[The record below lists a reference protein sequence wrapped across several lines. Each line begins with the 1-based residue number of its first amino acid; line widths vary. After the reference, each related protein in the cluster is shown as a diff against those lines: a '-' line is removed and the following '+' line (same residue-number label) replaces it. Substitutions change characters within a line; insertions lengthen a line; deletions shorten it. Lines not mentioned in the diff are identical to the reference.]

1 MKINQNMLDAM
12 KEATRALRDEGP
24 VNATRL
30 IQRALQKMLPPK
42 DGASG
47 VPPHHFKENPQAMR
61 DINPRPKAAAS
72 QPAARAKA
80 AEATATEATASVAA
94 QADAMSDFLPK
105 LFGGLH
111 IPSPFDESWGQ
122 VGSLPQAPLPHE
134 QPAANDA
141 AENDGAGQV
150 RGGRFISASY
160 SNRAGSR
167 NYKLF
172 IPSEYHGQ
180 PLPLVVM
187 LHGCTQDPD
196 DFALGTGMN
205 IIAEDQPCFVAYPA
219 QSQAANGSKCWNW
232 FNAIDQQ
239 RDQGEP
245 SIIAG
250 ITREII
256 TEYTID
262 ERQVFVAGMSAGGA
276 MSVIMGTTYPD
287 LYAAVGIHSG
297 LPYAAAK
304 DLPSALFA
312 MKGRGHS
319 AGKAERLLQQI
330 PVIVFHGDQDN
341 TVSPRNGDQIIEEY
355 VESAADAALKI
366 RTEVENGRA
375 GQGRTYTRTVHKAG
389 DGRAVAEQWLV
400 HGAGHTWSGGDRR
413 GSYTDS
419 TGPDASREMMRFF
432 ATHPQQAG
440 SA

>member
-1 MKINQNMLDAM
+1 MKINQHMLTAM
-12 KEATRALRDEGP
+12 KEATRSLREEGP

-30 IQRALQKMLPPK
+30 IQRALQKMLPPRSEAGVS
-42 DGASG
+42 GAP
-47 VPPHHFKENPQAMR
+47 VPKFKENQQAMR
-61 DINPRPKAAAS
+61 DINPRPKTSAPAPAAS
-72 QPAARAKA
+72 AKA
-80 AEATATEATASVAA
+80 AEARVKEAAAATVATNTQASAA
-94 QADAMSDFLPK
+94 ADFLPK

-122 VGSLPQAPLPHE
+122 IGSLPTTPVE
-134 QPAANDA
+134 EPAGEEDA
-141 AENDGAGQV
+141 QDSGD
-150 RGGRFISASY
+150 RGGRFISTSY
-160 SNRAGSR
+160 SNSAGTR

-180 PLPLVVM
+180 RLPLVVM

-205 IIAEDQPCFVAYPA
+205 LIAEEQPCFVAYPA

-232 FNAIDQQ
+232 FSAIDQQ
-239 RDQGEP
+239 RDKGEP

-250 ITREII
+250 ITREIVA
-256 TEYTID
+256 EYAID

-304 DLPSALFA
+304 DLPSALSA

-319 AGKAERLLQQI
+319 SGKAERLLQQI

-341 TVSPRNGDQIIEEY
+341 TVSPRNGDQIIDEY
-355 VESAADAALKI
+355 VESAADAALKL
-366 RTEVENGRA
+366 RSEVEEGRVE
-375 GQGRTYTRTVHKAG
+375 QGHAYTRTVHKAR
-389 DGRAVAEQWLV
+389 DGKAVAEQWLV
-400 HGAGHTWSGGDRR
+400 HGAGHTWSGGDQR
-413 GSYTDS
+413 GSYTDAK
-419 TGPDASREMMRFF
+419 GPDASKEMMRFF
-432 ATHPQQAG
+432 STHPQQAG